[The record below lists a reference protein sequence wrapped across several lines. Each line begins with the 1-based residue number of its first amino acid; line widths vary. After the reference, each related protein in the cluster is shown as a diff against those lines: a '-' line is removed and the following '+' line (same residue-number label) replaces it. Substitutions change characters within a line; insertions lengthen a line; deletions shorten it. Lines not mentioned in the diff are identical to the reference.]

1 MTTATFEA
9 AELLPRWD
17 LDSIF
22 PGPESPEFRDASDRA
37 ALAIANLT
45 ALFDR
50 HGVGARPMGAIDS
63 DATPVFD
70 EVVTHYDATLE
81 AALRLDGYLGCLTAA
96 DVRNDAAQ
104 AAASEWRETLAG
116 LARLAPRFTAWVAT
130 LDIDEIITGSHIARE
145 HESTLRQLKHA
156 AAHLMGSGEED
167 LAAALAPSGATAWM
181 ALRDEL
187 MARATARIELD
198 GEVRELSLSEIDNL
212 RLHPDRDVRRRAH
225 EAETESRRALAMP
238 LAAAINGVK
247 GQQLTLSGRRG
258 WVAPLDAAL
267 AANAIDK
274 SILEAMFTAL
284 REALPTYHRY
294 LRAKARLLGVS
305 RLAGYD
311 LVAPIAEPKIW
322 EFEASRA
329 FIVEQFTAFSPE
341 LGALAERA
349 FAKHWIDAGPRL
361 GKDGGA
367 FCTAIQGD
375 ESRIFAN
382 YLPVFSWAGILA
394 HELGH
399 AYHNAVIVKRK
410 RTFLQASPDFGPA
423 TIPMTLAE
431 TASTLCETIVQ
442 RAARDGATSPTEEL
456 ALLEESLQSVTLNTF
471 GIMPLYEFERSM
483 FATRAQREL
492 SPLELEEGMATAWRD
507 VTGDAVDPDTVW
519 SMSWTMGH
527 FFIDSLWFYNFP
539 YAFGA
544 LFALGLL
551 AVREAEPEEFLDRF
565 DTLLAD
571 SGMRG
576 ASELA
581 ADFGIDL
588 CDPAFWRAS
597 LDTFRSDA
605 ARYEVLT
612 DLVAHPAVT
621 HGPMS

>member
-311 LVAPIAEPKIW
+311 LGLPSRNPRSGSLKHRGRSSSSSSLRSAQNLGRSPSEHLRNTGSMLDLAWARTAAPSAPP
-322 EFEASRA
+322 SRA
-329 FIVEQFTAFSPE
+329 TNPASSQTTFPCSV
-341 LGALAERA
+341 
-349 FAKHWIDAGPRL
+349 GPV
-361 GKDGGA
+361 
-367 FCTAIQGD
+367 
-375 ESRIFAN
+375 S
-382 YLPVFSWAGILA
+382 
-394 HELGH
+394 
-399 AYHNAVIVKRK
+399 
-410 RTFLQASPDFGPA
+410 
-423 TIPMTLAE
+423 
-431 TASTLCETIVQ
+431 
-442 RAARDGATSPTEEL
+442 SPT
-456 ALLEESLQSVTLNTF
+456 N
-471 GIMPLYEFERSM
+471 
-483 FATRAQREL
+483 
-492 SPLELEEGMATAWRD
+492 
-507 VTGDAVDPDTVW
+507 
-519 SMSWTMGH
+519 
-527 FFIDSLWFYNFP
+527 
-539 YAFGA
+539 
-544 LFALGLL
+544 
-551 AVREAEPEEFLDRF
+551 
-565 DTLLAD
+565 
-571 SGMRG
+571 SGMPITTPSSSSGSAHSCKRHPIS
-576 ASELA
+576 AR
-581 ADFGIDL
+581 
-588 CDPAFWRAS
+588 PR
-597 LDTFRSDA
+597 FR
-605 ARYEVLT
+605 
-612 DLVAHPAVT
+612 
-621 HGPMS
+621 